1 MQRSCGVAAVILR
14 PFRRISPAPAP
25 SPPAIRLKS
34 LVLPAPFGPMMPSAS
49 PGATDRS
56 ISSAAITEPK
66 VLRRPLIF
74 SMRLSLATRWTNRN
88 LIANLRR
95 ACSVRL
101 VLLSTDRLHLAA
113 GRNVWRS
120 PVVGDDDVVF
130 IAVLHAPLAADQRCL
145 CDVFRGEWRQVR
157 SVPLYLADHGI
168 EIGRGDRSDQG
179 FGIALR
185 RTLQR
190 IDRHLE
196 QRMHEADRLRPL
208 LLGRGLVAGGEF
220 FRTHAGE

>member
-1 MQRSCGVAAVILR
+1 MQRSWGLAAVILR
-14 PFRRISPAPAP
+14 PFRRISPASGA

-95 ACSVRL
+95 AGSARL

-120 PVVGDDDVVF
+120 PVVSNDDVVS
-130 IAVLHAPLAADQRCL
+130 ITILHAPFAADPRRL
-145 CDVFRGEWRQVR
+145 CD
-157 SVPLYLADHGI
+157 A
-168 EIGRGDRSDQG
+168 
-179 FGIALR
+179 
-185 RTLQR
+185 
-190 IDRHLE
+190 
-196 QRMHEADRLRPL
+196 
-208 LLGRGLVAGGEF
+208 
-220 FRTHAGE
+220 

>member
-34 LVLPAPFGPMMPSAS
+34 VVLPAPFGPMMPSAS

-66 VLRRPLIF
+66 GLPRLLIF
-74 SMRLSLATRWTNRN
+74 SMRWSVITRWTNRN

-95 ACSVRL
+95 AGSARL

-120 PVVGDDDVVF
+120 PVVSNDDVVS
-130 IAVLHAPLAADQRCL
+130 ITILHARLAAARWRL
-145 CDVFRGEWRQVR
+145 CDVYCGEGWQVR
-157 SVPLYLADHGI
+157 SVPLYLAGHGI
-168 EIGRGDRSDQG
+168 EIGRGERSDQG
-179 FGIALR
+179 L
-185 RTLQR
+185 
-190 IDRHLE
+190 
-196 QRMHEADRLRPL
+196 
-208 LLGRGLVAGGEF
+208 
-220 FRTHAGE
+220 

>member
-1 MQRSCGVAAVILR
+1 MQRSCCLAAVIMR
-14 PFRRISPAPAP
+14 PFRRISPASGA

-34 LVLPAPFGPMMPSAS
+34 VVLPAPFGPMMPSAS

-56 ISSAAITEPK
+56 ISSAAITEPN

-74 SMRLSLATRWTNRN
+74 SMRLSATRRTNQN
-88 LIANLRR
+88 VIANLRR
-95 ACSVRL
+95 ACSARL

-130 IAVLHAPLAADQRCL
+130 IIVLHAPLAADQRCL
-145 CDVFRGEWRQVR
+145 CDVFCGEWRQVR

-168 EIGRGDRSDQG
+168 EIGRGDRSDHG
-179 FGIALR
+179 LGIALR
-185 RTLQR
+185 RTLQG
-190 IDRHLE
+190 IDGDLE

-208 LLGRGLVAGGEF
+208 FLGHGLIAGGEF
-220 FRTHAGE
+220 

>member
-1 MQRSCGVAAVILR
+1 MQRWCGLAAVILR
-14 PFRRISPAPAP
+14 PYSQISPASGAR
-25 SPPAIRLKS
+25 PPAIRLKS
-34 LVLPAPFGPMMPSAS
+34 VVLPAPFGPMMPSAS

-95 ACSVRL
+95 AGSARL

-130 IAVLHAPLAADQRCL
+130 ITVLHAPLAADQWCL
-145 CDVFRGEWRQVR
+145 CDVFCGERRQVC
-157 SVPLYLADHGI
+157 SA
-168 EIGRGDRSDQG
+168 
-179 FGIALR
+179 
-185 RTLQR
+185 
-190 IDRHLE
+190 
-196 QRMHEADRLRPL
+196 
-208 LLGRGLVAGGEF
+208 
-220 FRTHAGE
+220 

>member
-14 PFRRISPAPAP
+14 PFRRISPASGA

-34 LVLPAPFGPMMPSAS
+34 VVLPAPFGPMMPSAS

-56 ISSAAITEPK
+56 TSSAATTEPK

-74 SMRLSLATRWTNRN
+74 SMRLSLATRRTNRN
-88 LIANLRR
+88 EIANLRR
-95 ACSVRL
+95 ACSARL
-101 VLLSTDRLHLAA
+101 ALLSTDPLHFAA
-113 GRNVWRS
+113 GRNVRRS

-130 IAVLHAPLAADQRCL
+130 IAVLHAPLPTDQRRL

-157 SVPLYLADHGI
+157 SVPLYLTDHGI
-168 EIGRGDRSDQG
+168 EIGRADRTDQS

-185 RTLQR
+185 HALQR
-190 IDRHLE
+190 ID
-196 QRMHEADRLRPL
+196 
-208 LLGRGLVAGGEF
+208 
-220 FRTHAGE
+220 